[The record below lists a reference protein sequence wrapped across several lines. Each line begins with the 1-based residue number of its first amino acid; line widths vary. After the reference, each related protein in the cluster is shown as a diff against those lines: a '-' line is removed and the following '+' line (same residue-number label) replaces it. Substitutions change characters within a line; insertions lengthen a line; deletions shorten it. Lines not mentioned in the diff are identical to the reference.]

1 MQPHTSATRDSAPLV
16 QGRFWPLAVYLALT
30 LVGVAGIFL
39 FVVVDGDVREVGDY
53 WSALSIPLG
62 VPWSIVPLLL
72 DEQLPNVPNGLL
84 TAMLAVSV
92 PLNVLLLYL
101 VGRRIGRARS
111 APTA

>member
-1 MQPHTSATRDSAPLV
+1 MQPHTSPTRDSASPAR
-16 QGRFWPLAVYLALT
+16 GRFWPLAVYLALT

-39 FVVVDGDVREVGDY
+39 FVVVEGDVREIGNY

-72 DEQLPNVPNGLL
+72 DEQLINVPSGLIH
-84 TAMLAVSV
+84 AMVAVSV